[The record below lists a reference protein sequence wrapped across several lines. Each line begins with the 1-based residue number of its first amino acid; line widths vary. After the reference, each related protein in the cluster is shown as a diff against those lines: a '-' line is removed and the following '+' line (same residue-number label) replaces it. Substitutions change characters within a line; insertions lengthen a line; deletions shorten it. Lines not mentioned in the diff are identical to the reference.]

1 MPTRRVLYLSTHQLA
16 AFDWQG
22 GAVAAEGNFEPTA
35 QGLAAFG
42 EYLAAH
48 PRSIFT
54 LLVNLAEEGFQL
66 ETIPFL
72 QGADRGTVI
81 TRKLSQL
88 FYTTPY
94 TASVSLGHERSR
106 RKDEKLLL
114 AALTSPTT
122 LDPWVS
128 ALQEARVA
136 IAGIYSLPFLGE
148 TLLKKLKVNDDHCI
162 LLTLQDQTIRETY
175 FERGRLH
182 FSRLSPLTNTSIGGI
197 AQSFATEAVKLQQ
210 YLLSQ
215 RQIARNQS
223 LRAIVVAHPA
233 AMQAVETSCISTESL
248 GYQIV
253 STDECTKQLGLKTA
267 PTSSH
272 SDILFAHLVAAAPPS
287 AQFAREPVRHDYRL
301 WQVRNAL
308 YGLGV
313 VALLGCLLFSGKQ
326 FYSALS
332 LTSEA
337 AAISVQ
343 AQSAQQRYEE
353 IVRSFPPIPTSN
365 ETLRQIMNRYTELES
380 GGASPERIYRD
391 ISAAL
396 ATSPTIDIDAIEWK
410 AATIASAQ
418 PVGNTAA
425 PLPSGQTAELRG
437 TINLGARATPR
448 QILSAFEQ
456 FVGTLAANTALS
468 VKVNQQPFDTDSG
481 KSLRSGSEKVA
492 DTGARPFSLEITRR
506 KER

>member
-1 MPTRRVLYLSTHQLA
+1 MPTRRVLYLSTHQLS
-16 AFDWQG
+16 AFNWQG
-22 GAVAAEGNFEPTA
+22 GTVAAEGNFEPTA
-35 QGLAAFG
+35 QGLAAFN

-48 PRSIFT
+48 SRSIFT

-72 QGADRGTVI
+72 QGSDRDTVI

-94 TASVSLGHERSR
+94 TASVSLGHEKTR

-114 AALTSPTT
+114 AALTSQTT

-128 ALQEARVA
+128 AMQGARVA
-136 IAGIYSLPFLGE
+136 VAGIYSLPFIGE

-223 LRAIVVAHPA
+223 LRAIVVAHPT
-233 AMQAVETSCISTESL
+233 AMRAVETSCISTESL
-248 GYQIV
+248 AYQII
-253 STDECTKQLGLKTA
+253 STDECSKQSGLQSA
-267 PTSSH
+267 PSSSH
-272 SDILFAHLVAAAPPS
+272 SDILFAHLVATAPPS

-301 WQVRNAL
+301 WQVRNTL
-308 YGLGV
+308 YGIGV

-326 FYSALS
+326 LYSTFS
-332 LTSEA
+332 LTGEA
-337 AAISVQ
+337 AEISAQ
-343 AQSAQQRYEE
+343 AQNAQQRYEE

-380 GGASPERIYRD
+380 GGASPEKIYRN

-396 ATSPTIDIDAIEWK
+396 SKSPAIDIEAIEWK
-410 AATIASAQ
+410 AAAVAGEQPAS
-418 PVGNTAA
+418 NTTNTPPA
-425 PLPSGQTAELRG
+425 GQTALLRG
-437 TINLGARATPR
+437 TVNLGIRATPR
-448 QILSAFEQ
+448 QILFAFEQ
-456 FVGTLAANTALS
+456 FVGALGTS
-468 VKVNQQPFDTDSG
+468 PRLTVKVIQQPFDTDSG
-481 KSLRSGSEKVA
+481 KSLRSGNEA
-492 DTGARPFSLEITRR
+492 ITDTGSRPFSLEITRG
-506 KER
+506 KE